1 MSSYVFLAAGIWYG
15 VTKGVSVGLNV
26 MKFSNLS
33 CFLMSEPLML
43 SMVNARLKGFR
54 CVWMTMVC
62 ISRFLFGTKWDES
75 IPHRL
80 WNSDSDFGL

>member
-1 MSSYVFLAAGIWYG
+1 
-15 VTKGVSVGLNV
+15 
-26 MKFSNLS
+26 
-33 CFLMSEPLML
+33 ML

-62 ISRFLFGTKWDES
+62 ISRFLFGTKWDDS
-75 IPHRL
+75 ILHRL